1 MAKYNTVSKRI
12 GELSDSD
19 VEVRRRAARKLG
31 EKGDV
36 RAVQPLCLALRD
48 EDIYVRKAAVFA
60 LGNLH
65 HPDALQP
72 LRETLK
78 EKREG
83 LRGEAAWAI
92 GQIGKHHAETTA
104 RAVELIVEAA
114 NRDKPR
120 EINRYVAALLAMG
133 ISAASP
139 LCLEFSSHR
148 SDKRQKCAMMTLK
161 NLYYQQNLDVAR
173 HLLSDSLLTPA
184 QVWNA
189 LEMLEAERPAGF
201 LASRRYPTARRFC
214 ELAVSTPA
222 EAPTVQQGAKRI
234 LDYLSLGRA
243 SQFSDPT
250 ASAQLLRMASDNTQ
264 QETGDTLLR
273 GSTSN
278 GQDGEARLQS
288 PSFISRI
295 ADTWRSLLTKSR
307 NWFE

>member
-12 GELSDSD
+12 RELSDPD

-60 LGNLH
+60 LGTLH

-72 LRETLK
+72 LQEILK

-83 LRGEAAWAI
+83 QRGEAAWAI
-92 GQIGKHHAETTA
+92 GQIGKHHAETAT

-120 EINRYVAALLAMG
+120 ELNRYVAALLAMQL
-133 ISAASP
+133 SAASP

-148 SDKRQKCAMMTLK
+148 SAKTQQCAMLTLK

-173 HLLSDSLLTPA
+173 HLLSDNLLTPA

-201 LASRRYPTARRFC
+201 LASRRYPTARRVC

-222 EAPTVQQGAKRI
+222 ESPAVQQGAKRV

-243 SQFSDPT
+243 SQFFDPS
-250 ASAQLLRMASDNTQ
+250 ASAQLLRMASDDTQ
-264 QETGDTLLR
+264 NDNGETLLR
-273 GSTSN
+273 GSTFN
-278 GQDGEARLQS
+278 GEERSQK
-288 PSFISRI
+288 PSFFSKIS
-295 ADTWRSLLTKSR
+295 DTWRNMIMRVR
-307 NWFE
+307 NRFNAD

>member
-1 MAKYNTVSKRI
+1 MAKYNTISKRI
-12 GELSDSD
+12 GELARAD

-72 LRETLK
+72 LQETLK

-92 GQIGKHHAETTA
+92 GQIGKHHAETTT

-114 NRDKPR
+114 HRDKPR
-120 EINRYVAALLAMG
+120 ELNRYVAALIAMQL
-133 ISAASP
+133 SAASP

-148 SDKRQKCAMMTLK
+148 SAKTQQCAMLTLK
-161 NLYYQQNLDVAR
+161 SLHYQQNLDVAR
-173 HLLSDSLLTPA
+173 YLLSDNLLSPA
-184 QVWNA
+184 QVWNV
-189 LEMLEAERPAGF
+189 LEMLEAERPMGF
-201 LASRRYPTARRFC
+201 FASRRYPTARRLC

-222 EAPTVQQGAKRI
+222 EAPEVCQGAKRV
-234 LDYLSLGRA
+234 LEYLSLGRA
-243 SQFSDPT
+243 SQFSDPA
-250 ASAQLLRMASDNTQ
+250 ASAQLLRMASENTQ
-264 QETGDTLLR
+264 QDNGDTLLR

-278 GQDGEARLQS
+278 GEARLQRF
-288 PSFISRI
+288 SFISRA
-295 ADTWRSLLTKSR
+295 ADTWRNMLLKAR
-307 NWFE
+307 NRFHTD